1 LSEAK
6 PINILESAAPEP
18 YNRAGILLGKSD
30 RCLAIRKKLKS
41 RGETMA
47 KILSTWFSAVLSVL
61 ITASLTLAASV
72 SPPLLKA
79 KKDAD
84 AQGYIFETSRDE
96 IVAKAKKE
104 AKLRVLSTMEIEVT
118 KALRDAFKKKY
129 PFIDIRAEELGSVD
143 ENQRFLLEIKAGAA
157 KGWDV
162 NRVYTDFY
170 EEFLPY
176 QKKFDILGMAEHKVL
191 NIPPPL
197 VDPRTRNVVT
207 SVSNMNVVAYNKKLL
222 APDKVPEKWEDFLKP
237 EFKGRKF
244 VTDIRPVPFAIL
256 VPAWGLEKTL
266 DFARKLAAQDPVW
279 GRGHTRMISSVINGD
294 VVAVAGTNLGSAK
307 KAQQKD
313 RVDVLGMKII
323 EPVPIRLHEGNSVL
337 NSAEYPYAG
346 LLWLEFQ
353 ASPEGQKIIDQHWPL
368 GASILL
374 PGSAQE
380 ELTRGKKLSLAD
392 WQHMQKVDDYL
403 TKIVEALGFPKAK

>member
-1 LSEAK
+1 
-6 PINILESAAPEP
+6 
-18 YNRAGILLGKSD
+18 
-30 RCLAIRKKLKS
+30 
-41 RGETMA
+41 MA
-47 KILSTWFSAVLSVL
+47 KMLSTWFSAVLSVFM
-61 ITASLTLAASV
+61 TASFTLAASV

-84 AQGYIFETSRDE
+84 AQGYIFETNREE

-118 KALRDAFKKKY
+118 KALREAFKKKY

-143 ENQRFLLEIKAGAA
+143 ENQRFLLEIKAGTA

-222 APDKVPEKWEDFLKP
+222 APDKVPES
-237 EFKGRKF
+237 G
-244 VTDIRPVPFAIL
+244 
-256 VPAWGLEKTL
+256 KTSL
-266 DFARKLAAQDPVW
+266 SR
-279 GRGHTRMISSVINGD
+279 SSR
-294 VVAVAGTNLGSAK
+294 A
-307 KAQQKD
+307 
-313 RVDVLGMKII
+313 
-323 EPVPIRLHEGNSVL
+323 GNS
-337 NSAEYPYAG
+337 
-346 LLWLEFQ
+346 
-353 ASPEGQKIIDQHWPL
+353 
-368 GASILL
+368 
-374 PGSAQE
+374 
-380 ELTRGKKLSLAD
+380 
-392 WQHMQKVDDYL
+392 
-403 TKIVEALGFPKAK
+403 